1 MEVLKMWKRA
11 ALAAALAALL
21 ALAAGCT
28 ASDIGADQEPTD
40 GAVDIIVPYAT
51 TTISPGA
58 TQAPDALLI
67 DSDGQVVLNDDSV
80 LNGAVPT
87 DEATQEEAS
96 GSKYAQLRFGDT
108 STAVS
113 NLQERLAELGYFTEG
128 VSGIFDEST
137 EKAVKLFEKSYGTMQ
152 TGIATAALQE
162 RLFAET
168 ALAYGS
174 DEYIAAVNAQYR
186 KLEKGDVGS
195 DVIALQTRLQELGY
209 PIEEATG
216 VYDDQ
221 TVNAVRMFYEMYGYK
236 ARDYAIVDLQKV
248 LYADDAKRCDAGAA
262 ADDDA
267 TEAPETQ
274 DYSLKQGDTGT
285 RVTQLQLRLVELGY
299 LADATGTYDQA
310 TSDAVSQFQIASRL
324 EADGVASEDLQR
336 QLFSEDAPK
345 SGETK
350 QIYALLQWGDSGD
363 AVADLQTR
371 LKELGY
377 CSGEA
382 DGVFS
387 DELVAIVKRFQSAA
401 GLEETGVASVDLQE
415 LLFSDSAPLSPAKAA
430 EAQEDAAAAE
440 VVISPLMSGDS
451 GDDVVALQTRLSEL
465 GYYAGTLDGKFG
477 GGTQKA
483 VEKAQKAIGVQ
494 QTGEASAD
502 LINLLDSDAA
512 PKSGDSYGA
521 AKEYAALAPGDAG
534 DSVIELQRRLWELGY
549 LVKEDIADSIGT
561 YEDVT
566 AASVN
571 AVMKAAGFKLRD
583 GRAPAEFQAFLFSKA
598 AEAVKK

>member
-1 MEVLKMWKRA
+1 MWKRA

-28 ASDIGADQEPTD
+28 ANDMDVDAEPTD
-40 GAVDIIVPYAT
+40 GVVDIIVPYAT
-51 TTISPGA
+51 TTISPDA

-67 DSDGQVVLNDDSV
+67 GSDGQVILNDDSV
-80 LNGAVPT
+80 LTGGVST
-87 DEATQEEAS
+87 DEATEGTEDQAR
-96 GSKYAQLRFGDT
+96 YAQLRIGDT

-113 NLQERLAELGYFTEG
+113 NLQTRLAELGYFTDG
-128 VSGIFDEST
+128 VSGIFDENT
-137 EKAVKLFEKSYGTMQ
+137 EKAVKLFERSYGIMQ

-162 RLFAET
+162 RLYADT

-174 DEYIAAVNAQYR
+174 SEYAAAVDSQYG

-195 DVIALQTRLQELGY
+195 NVIALQMRLQELGY
-209 PIEEATG
+209 PIGEITG
-216 VYDDQ
+216 VFDDQ
-221 TVNAVRMFYEMYGYK
+221 TVNAVRKFYEAYGYK

-248 LYADDAKRCDAGAA
+248 LYSDDAKRYDAGGD
-262 ADDDA
+262 ADVGA
-267 TEAPETQ
+267 TSVPEADQ
-274 DYSLKQGDTGT
+274 DYGLKPGDAGT
-285 RVTQLQLRLVELGY
+285 RVTQLQLRLKELGY
-299 LADATGTYDQA
+299 LFAATGEYDQE
-310 TSDAVSQFQIASRL
+310 TSDAVSQFEIACRL
-324 EADGVASEDLQR
+324 EADGIASEDLQR
-336 QLFSEDAPK
+336 QLFAEDAPK

-363 AVADLQTR
+363 AVAKLQRR
-371 LKELGY
+371 LKDLGY

-401 GLEETGVASVDLQE
+401 GLDETGVASVDLQE
-415 LLFSDSAPLSPAKAA
+415 LLFSGSAPLSPSKAA

-440 VVISPLMSGDS
+440 VVIHPLMSGDS
-451 GDDVVALQTRLSEL
+451 GGDVVALQTRLSEL
-465 GYYAGTLDGKFG
+465 GYYASTLDGKFG

-483 VEKAQKAIGVQ
+483 VSKLQKAVGVS
-494 QTGEASAD
+494 QTGEATAD
-502 LINLLDSDAA
+502 LINLLNSDAA
-512 PKSGDSYGA
+512 PKSGESYGA
-521 AKEYAALAPGDAG
+521 TEGEYAALEPGDTG

-549 LVKEDIADSIGT
+549 LEKEDITGSVGT

-571 AVMKAAGFKLRD
+571 AVMKVAGFQLRD
-583 GRAPAEFQAFLFSKA
+583 GRASAEFQCFLFSKA
-598 AEAVKK
+598 GEAVKR

>member
-1 MEVLKMWKRA
+1 MWKRA

-21 ALAAGCT
+21 ALGAGCT
-28 ASDIGADQEPTD
+28 ANNIGVDAEPTGD
-40 GAVDIIVPYAT
+40 TVDIIVPYAT
-51 TTISPGA
+51 TTISPDA

-67 DSDGQVVLNDDSV
+67 GSDGKVILNDDSV
-80 LNGAVPT
+80 LSGAV
-87 DEATQEEAS
+87 EAGETAEAS
-96 GSKYAQLRFGDT
+96 GAKYTQLRLGDT

-113 NLQERLAELGYFTEG
+113 DLQTRLKELGYFTDG

-137 EKAVKLFEKSYGTMQ
+137 EKAVKLFERSYGIMQ

-162 RLFAET
+162 RLFSDS
-168 ALAYGS
+168 ALAYDS
-174 DEYIAAVNAQYR
+174 DAYNEAVNSQYK
-186 KLEKGDVGS
+186 KLGKGDVGS
-195 DVIALQTRLQELGY
+195 NVIALQTRLQELGY
-209 PIEEATG
+209 PIAEVTG

-221 TVNAVRMFYEMYGYK
+221 TVKAVRAFYKMYGYK

-248 LYADDAKRCDAGAA
+248 LYSDDAKRYDEAA
-262 ADDDA
+262 TADDGA
-267 TEAPETQ
+267 TPSPTAQ
-274 DYSLKQGDTGT
+274 DYGLKSGDAGT

-299 LADATGTYDQA
+299 LTDATGKYDQA
-310 TSDAVSQFQIASRL
+310 TCDAVSQFEIACRL
-324 EADGVASEDLQR
+324 EADGIASEDLQR
-336 QLFSEDAPK
+336 QLFSDDAPK
-345 SGETK
+345 LGETK

-363 AVADLQTR
+363 AVANLQAR

-377 CSGEA
+377 YSGEA

-387 DELVAIVKRFQSAA
+387 DELVAIVKRFQYAA
-401 GLEETGVASVDLQE
+401 GLDETGVASVELQE

-440 VVISPLMSGDS
+440 VVINPLMSGDS

-465 GYYAGTLDGKFG
+465 GYYSGTLDGDFG

-483 VEKAQKAIGVQ
+483 VEKFQKAVGVA

-512 PKSGDSYGA
+512 PKSGESYNA
-521 AKEYAALAPGDAG
+521 AKEYAALEPGDTG
-534 DSVIELQRRLWELGY
+534 DSVIELQKRLRELGY
-549 LVKEDIADSIGT
+549 LDKEDIADSIGT

-571 AVMKAAGFKLRD
+571 AVMKAAGFELRD
-583 GRAPAEFQAFLFSKA
+583 GRASAEFQAFLFSKA
-598 AEAVKK
+598 AEAVKQ